1 MRYKIVYDSPGRIR
15 LRCGKRAFKRECE
28 SALISY
34 ITSVDGVDS
43 AEVSYVN
50 GGILIYY
57 SHGAKQKILDAICSL
72 DTSCLHG
79 GELTQAQ
86 ITDDEFKKDLKK
98 IVIKSL
104 AMKMLLPSFL
114 RVPLTIKRAV
124 PFVKEGIS
132 SLSKGKIGVNV
143 LDAVSITSSIRE
155 RKQKMHFQTACHSI

>member
-104 AMKMLLPSFL
+104 AMKMLCLHFCVFLLQLRGQSVCKRWHFESF
-114 RVPLTIKRAV
+114 KRQ
-124 PFVKEGIS
+124 
-132 SLSKGKIGVNV
+132 NR
-143 LDAVSITSSIRE
+143 RE
-155 RKQKMHFQTACHSI
+155 CA